1 MHFQDTHT
9 SLPIT
14 RAEEHKCARMKVEE
28 GIHPSLEA
36 IWRAEK
42 EEEPTWIY
50 DEEETRLVEE
60 ARLKYEEEVEEYAR
74 LESLKEVRLVEET
87 REKSE
92 E

>member
-1 MHFQDTHT
+1 
-9 SLPIT
+9 
-14 RAEEHKCARMKVEE
+14 MKVEE
-28 GIHPSLEA
+28 GIYPALEA

-42 EEEPTWIY
+42 EEEHTWIY